1 MGDIKNFIYFQKVYE
16 MHSMHRAAEH
26 LFISA
31 QGLGKII
38 KNLEH
43 EYNTTFFVRSQN
55 GVVPTDSAKLFYD
68 WSKELVLQDA
78 HIKNEINNL
87 NNGINRLRIGC
98 ASGILKDIQLK
109 TILDFANS
117 NKNLHVEWS
126 EYSNEEVINKLLNYD
141 IEYGIVVGLHDNPNL
156 EQVKLCQCNLVLYVY
171 EGHPYYEKE
180 KISLNM
186 LMDENIII
194 MNESFHIYNDFINA
208 CKINGF
214 TPNIKAKTMDGGTL
228 FHLCRQK
235 IGVAISPKFE
245 DEVPIGLKAIAFE
258 EPYHW
263 DIYGTFR
270 KNSKDES
277 IKKLQAALLQ

>member
-1 MGDIKNFIYFQKVYE
+1 
-16 MHSMHRAAEH
+16 MHRAAEH

-55 GVVPTDSAKLFYD
+55 GVIPTDSAKLFYD

-78 HIKNEINNL
+78 HIKTEINNF

-98 ASGILKDIQLK
+98 ASGILKAIQLK

-117 NKNLHVEWS
+117 NKTLHVEWS

-141 IEYGIVVGLHDNPNL
+141 IEYGIVVGLHDYPNL

-180 KISLNM
+180 KIPLDM
-186 LMDENIII
+186 LRDENIII
-194 MNESFHIYNDFINA
+194 MNESFHIYNDFIKA
-208 CKINGF
+208 CKIKGF

-228 FHLCRQK
+228 MHLCRQK
-235 IGVAISPKFE
+235 IGIAISPKFE
-245 DEVPIGLKAIAFE
+245 DEAPAGLKAIAFE

-270 KNSKDES
+270 KNSKDDS
-277 IKKLQAALLQ
+277 IKKLQVALLPQI

>member
-1 MGDIKNFIYFQKVYE
+1 

-55 GVVPTDSAKLFYD
+55 GVIPTDSAKLFYD

-78 HIKNEINNL
+78 HIKTEINNL

-98 ASGILKDIQLK
+98 ASGILKAIQLK

-117 NKNLHVEWS
+117 NKTLHVEWS

-141 IEYGIVVGLHDNPNL
+141 IEYGIVVGLHDYPNL

-180 KISLNM
+180 KIPLAM
-186 LMDENIII
+186 LRDENIII
-194 MNESFHIYNDFINA
+194 MNESFHIYNDFIKA
-208 CKINGF
+208 CKIKGF

-228 FHLCRQK
+228 MHLCRQK
-235 IGVAISPKFE
+235 IGIAISPKFE
-245 DEVPIGLKAIAFE
+245 DEAPAGLKAIAFE

-263 DIYGTFR
+263 DIYGIFR
-270 KNSKDES
+270 KNSKDDS
-277 IKKLQAALLQ
+277 IKKLQAALLPQI

>member
-1 MGDIKNFIYFQKVYE
+1 MKCIVCIEQT
-16 MHSMHRAAEH
+16 EH

-43 EYNTTFFVRSQN
+43 EYNTTFSFALKMVLFLQI
-55 GVVPTDSAKLFYD
+55 VQKLFYD

-78 HIKNEINNL
+78 HIKTEINNL

-98 ASGILKDIQLK
+98 ASGILKAIQLK

-117 NKNLHVEWS
+117 NKTLHVEWS

-141 IEYGIVVGLHDNPNL
+141 IEYGIVVGLHDYPNL

-180 KISLNM
+180 KIPLDM
-186 LMDENIII
+186 LRDENIII
-194 MNESFHIYNDFINA
+194 MNESFHIYNDFIKA
-208 CKINGF
+208 CKIKGVYSKHKSKNHGWQ
-214 TPNIKAKTMDGGTL
+214 PLM
-228 FHLCRQK
+228 HLCRQK
-235 IGVAISPKFE
+235 IGIAISPKFE
-245 DEVPIGLKAIAFE
+245 DEAPAGLKGNCI
-258 EPYHW
+258 
-263 DIYGTFR
+263 
-270 KNSKDES
+270 
-277 IKKLQAALLQ
+277 

>member
-1 MGDIKNFIYFQKVYE
+1 

-55 GVVPTDSAKLFYD
+55 GVIPTDSAKLFYD

-78 HIKNEINNL
+78 HIKTEINNL

-98 ASGILKDIQLK
+98 ASGILKAIQLK

-117 NKNLHVEWS
+117 NKTLHVEWS

-141 IEYGIVVGLHDNPNL
+141 IEYGIVVGLHDYPNL

-180 KISLNM
+180 KIPL
-186 LMDENIII
+186 E
-194 MNESFHIYNDFINA
+194 
-208 CKINGF
+208 
-214 TPNIKAKTMDGGTL
+214 
-228 FHLCRQK
+228 
-235 IGVAISPKFE
+235 
-245 DEVPIGLKAIAFE
+245 
-258 EPYHW
+258 
-263 DIYGTFR
+263 
-270 KNSKDES
+270 
-277 IKKLQAALLQ
+277 

>member
-1 MGDIKNFIYFQKVYE
+1 

-78 HIKNEINNL
+78 HIKTEINNL

-98 ASGILKDIQLK
+98 ASGILKAIQLK

-117 NKNLHVEWS
+117 NKTLHVEWS
-126 EYSNEEVINKLLNYD
+126 EYSNEEVINKLFNYD
-141 IEYGIVVGLHDNPNL
+141 IEYGIVVGLHDYPNL

-180 KISLNM
+180 KIPLDM
-186 LMDENIII
+186 LRDENIII
-194 MNESFHIYNDFINA
+194 MNESFHIYNDFIKA
-208 CKINGF
+208 CKIKGF

-228 FHLCRQK
+228 MHLCRQK
-235 IGVAISPKFE
+235 IGIAISPKFE
-245 DEVPIGLKAIAFE
+245 DEAPAGLKAIAFE

-270 KNSKDES
+270 KNSKDDS
-277 IKKLQAALLQ
+277 IKKLQVALLPQI